1 MILPI
6 MSRGRIRRLDT
17 DDIIMVKAED
27 KHIVIS
33 VERGNSVEEIH
44 TYNHTVKSFA
54 ALAGLMPVHRKY
66 AVNLQKIRDA
76 RSTQFNTIDLHFTV
90 EVSPIEASRR
100 KAPAVRRA
108 LKKPTTSTE

>member
-1 MILPI
+1 MILSI
-6 MSRGRIRRLDT
+6 ASQHRIRKLDT

-76 RSTQFNTIDLHFTV
+76 RSTQFNTIDLHFISNGV
-90 EVSPIEASRR
+90 NPIEASRR
-100 KAPAVRRA
+100 KTPALRRA
-108 LKKPTTSTE
+108 LRNR